1 MKLIRNSIV
10 ASVAFASL
18 AVAACSSQ
26 HGATGTGS
34 ASNGNPIGSLTG
46 DQGGTGSVGMH
57 LDIGPGT
64 TLTSINWTIS
74 NGTNTYTGTDPIG
87 DAQSLEFVAG
97 GIVAGSGYTV
107 KLTGSDSAG
116 DSCTGTSSTFT
127 IVAGAVTQTVLA
139 VVCTGASDG
148 AVAADVNTGSVEV
161 DASVTLVNGVPVS
174 CPGIS
179 SFSISP
185 AEINL
190 SQTAALTLITTPP
203 SGAAISWSVSPA
215 TGGTFGSS
223 TAAIT
228 TFACAPGASFVPQ
241 VTVTATVALADSGA
255 CTGAPFTT
263 MSALVNCEGSA
274 SDAGTTTPDT
284 GTSTPDTGTSTPDT
298 GTSTPD
304 TGTSTPDTGTSA
316 PTACTS
322 APCAASGPN
331 SVQCPNN
338 AAGNGVCT
346 PTEAL
351 LVARDIAQGNL
362 TSAGQLKLASG
373 SGASF
378 VQGSCYSCL
387 NFKDCLDGNGGDT
400 GNECGDSPDL
410 STGAAGSGVG
420 QCIATLTC
428 ILGTDCQG
436 AGGIA
441 GTSATAA
448 QETVGLCYCG
458 GNNPGST
465 CLTAG
470 TNTNGLCV
478 TQEATGFG
486 FAFSDNTD
494 IVPNLTSQ
502 SFPSGEANAIFGCG
516 ASNKCT
522 ICQ

>member
-18 AVAACSSQ
+18 AIAACSSQ

-34 ASNGNPIGSLTG
+34 AGNGNPGVASLAG
-46 DQGGTGSVGMH
+46 DQGNTGSVGMH
-57 LDIGPGT
+57 LDIAPGT

-74 NGTNTYTGTDPIG
+74 NGTNTYTGTVTIG

-97 GIVAGSGYTV
+97 GILAGSGYTV
-107 KLTGSDSAG
+107 TLTGADSAG
-116 DSCTGTSSTFT
+116 DACTGTSSTFT
-127 IVAGAVTQTVLA
+127 ITAGAVTQTVLA
-139 VVCTGASDG
+139 VVCKGASDG
-148 AVAADVNTGSVEV
+148 AVAADVNTGAVEV
-161 DASVTLVNGVPVS
+161 DASVTLVNGVPVA

-190 SQTAALTLITTPP
+190 SQTAALTLVTTPP

-215 TGGTFGSS
+215 TGGSFGSTS
-223 TAAIT
+223 AAIT
-228 TFACAPGASFVPQ
+228 TFACAPGAAFVPQ

-255 CTGAPFTT
+255 CQGAPFTT
-263 MSALVNCEGSA
+263 MSALVNCEGAA
-274 SDAGTTTPDT
+274 STPDAGAPPPPDT
-284 GTSTPDTGTSTPDT
+284 GAPPPDTGAPPPDT
-298 GTSTPD
+298 GAPPPD
-304 TGTSTPDTGTSA
+304 TGSA
-316 PTACTS
+316 TPTACTS
-322 APCAASGPN
+322 APCAASGAN

-338 AAGNGVCT
+338 TAGNGVCT

-351 LVARDIAQGNL
+351 IVARDIAQGNL
-362 TSAGQLKLASG
+362 TATGQLKLASG

-400 GNECGDSPDL
+400 GNECGDSPDV
-410 STGAAGSGVG
+410 SGGATGSGVG

-428 ILGTDCQG
+428 ILSTDCQG

-502 SFPSGEANAIFGCG
+502 SFPSGEANEIFGCG

>member
-1 MKLIRNSIV
+1 MRPSKTALWITALIAIA
-10 ASVAFASL
+10 ASVSIGCTD
-18 AVAACSSQ
+18 V
-26 HGATGTGS
+26 GDNS
-34 ASNGNPIGSLTG
+34 ASSGGLDSGGAQDSTAGGDVENAADGEEASSVSVADASQGS
-46 DQGGTGSVGMH
+46 DGGTPITAPPPEDEDAEVADSEAEDAGAQTGPQREAGVADEGAPDAESPDAGTSDSGSG
-57 LDIGPGT
+57 
-64 TLTSINWTIS
+64 
-74 NGTNTYTGTDPIG
+74 
-87 DAQSLEFVAG
+87 
-97 GIVAGSGYTV
+97 AGSP
-107 KLTGSDSAG
+107 DS
-116 DSCTGTSSTFT
+116 
-127 IVAGAVTQTVLA
+127 
-139 VVCTGASDG
+139 
-148 AVAADVNTGSVEV
+148 EV
-161 DASVTLVNGVPVS
+161 
-174 CPGIS
+174 
-179 SFSISP
+179 
-185 AEINL
+185 
-190 SQTAALTLITTPP
+190 
-203 SGAAISWSVSPA
+203 
-215 TGGTFGSS
+215 
-223 TAAIT
+223 
-228 TFACAPGASFVPQ
+228 
-241 VTVTATVALADSGA
+241 
-255 CTGAPFTT
+255 
-263 MSALVNCEGSA
+263 
-274 SDAGTTTPDT
+274 SDAGTPDAGVIDAGAPDT
-284 GTSTPDTGTSTPDT
+284 GAPDAGALVDSGTPDSGTPAD
-298 GTSTPD
+298 
-304 TGTSTPDTGTSA
+304 SA
-316 PTACTS
+316 GGSPTACTS

-441 GTSATAA
+441 GTSAVAA
-448 QETVGLCYCG
+448 QESVGLCYCG

-502 SFPSGEANAIFGCG
+502 SFPSGEANAIFTCG
-516 ASNKCT
+516 SSNKCT
-522 ICQ
+522 ICE